1 MAQFPLQFNEKSHKV
16 KRRGTRRRALHNPLP
31 YGNGFRDSNV
41 AVDDGLHDQAGTEKL
56 LDLLTYQAVKTL
68 PPVEHSCQHEDFQ

>member
-1 MAQFPLQFNEKSHKV
+1 
-16 KRRGTRRRALHNPLP
+16 
-31 YGNGFRDSNV
+31 
-41 AVDDGLHDQAGTEKL
+41 VDDGLHDQAGTEKL